1 MRGRPRSV
9 RVPVVKCS
17 TLAPRARR
25 SCGGERD
32 IPEGRLAGGV
42 GGGKAAGCTGRA
54 GSPREEAGWG
64 SGAGGGEGAGA
75 RQESSRK

>member
-1 MRGRPRSV
+1 MSPWSSAAPWRPGHG
-9 RVPVVKCS
+9 
-17 TLAPRARR
+17 APA
-25 SCGGERD
+25 
-32 IPEGRLAGGV
+32 EGSGTSPKAASREAW